1 MVFPKVISVNKA
13 AFARV
18 SAEWVFGAVTSAFD
32 AGVQN
37 PTVCWPVGD
46 TQMQAGGLYD
56 VLVRDYAKSFSNTR
70 IVQLDEAEGLT
81 HFRDALKARV
91 QKPLGINGR
100 LCSYFD
106 GAAGHLDLQAEIV
119 AENLRWNPLDVF
131 VGGLG
136 AMDVKTRK
144 GAHIG
149 YNEAGSTPDD
159 VTRVV
164 ALSQSSVAVLKAYD
178 GVDASQIT
186 GRAVTVGLKEILNAQ
201 VALVMVSGADKAD
214 VLHAVL
220 HDDISPDR
228 PASFMRNHP
237 NFTIIADEAASQKL
251 VFGHAHYDLQRG

>member
-81 HFRDALKARV
+81 YFRDALKARV
-91 QKPLGINGR
+91 QQPLGINGR

-119 AENLRWNPLDVF
+119 AEKLRWNPLDVF

-136 AMDVKTRK
+136 TMDAKTRM
-144 GAHIG
+144 GAHVG
-149 YNEAGSTPDD
+149 YNEAGSSPNDD
-159 VTRVV
+159 TRVV
-164 ALSQSSVAVLKAYD
+164 DLSASSLSVLEGYG
-178 GVDASQIT
+178 GVDMSKVT
-186 GRAVTVGLKEILNAQ
+186 GRAITVGLKEILNAK
-201 VALVMVSGADKAD
+201 VALMMVSGAEKAE
-214 VLHAVL
+214 VLRAVL
-220 HDDISPDR
+220 HDQVSSDR
-228 PASFMRNHP
+228 PASFLRGHDNM
-237 NFTIIADEAASQKL
+237 TIIAYGEASAGL
-251 VFGHAHYDLQRG
+251 VQGHAHYDLVRG